1 MEPVSLAV
9 EAVRHRHPGQD
20 RDTPPAV
27 SFSLVPGARALLL
40 GANGAGKTTL
50 FLRLVGLLA
59 GPGVVRVGGDEMSG
73 AQVRRLR
80 RRIGFLWQNPD
91 DALLLPTVLEDV
103 ALGPVNDGR
112 GSPEALDLARGWLER
127 LGIAHLAHR
136 AVRDLSL
143 GEKQLV
149 SVAGV
154 LAREPGLLLLDEP
167 AAALDREHR
176 ERLAAVLAGL
186 PATILMSAHDPDWW
200 SVRGFAT
207 RVDLSAVET
216 ERAADP
222 SFRPGPGPC
231 A

>member
-1 MEPVSLAV
+1 VEPLSLAV
-9 EAVRHRHPGQD
+9 EAVRHRHPGQY
-20 RDTPPAV
+20 RDTPTAV
-27 SFSLVPGARALLL
+27 SFSLGPGARALLL

-50 FLRLVGLLA
+50 LLRLVGLLD
-59 GPGVVRVGGDEMSG
+59 GPGSVRVGEEEMNG
-73 AQVRRLR
+73 ARARRLR

-103 ALGPVNDGR
+103 ALGPVNDGS
-112 GSPEALDLARGWLER
+112 GSPEALALARTWLER
-127 LGIAHLAHR
+127 LDIAHLADR
-136 AVRDLSL
+136 AVRELSL

-176 ERLAAVLAGL
+176 DRLAAVLGGL

-200 SVRGFAT
+200 TARGFAE
-207 RVDLSAVET
+207 RVDLSVACDT
-216 ERAADP
+216 KERA
-222 SFRPGPGPC
+222 
-231 A
+231 